1 MLPVGSPI
9 TGVSIS
15 SGLDIKQRSRMDRN
29 AKIVHDNGAENII
42 GDHRGLRF
50 TSIGIGNAVAASLR
64 CYYIAAR

>member
-1 MLPVGSPI
+1 
-9 TGVSIS
+9 
-15 SGLDIKQRSRMDRN
+15 MDRN